1 MKHTISSD
9 SFSNF
14 LFRRICH
21 RKYRY
26 TDGRSG
32 ASMHFI
38 GYLRMGKAKL
48 VSGNGVV
55 MLSPGDL
62 FYIPKGEPYQSYWYG
77 DEREVVEFDSF
88 GFHLFP
94 EADTRRFVLQKFPAD
109 ERAKDLAAG
118 ISRTVDSA
126 GLGNLYTLLSQLLP
140 QMVYTDATPE
150 GGIIAAAENYL
161 WKNPHA
167 KMGEVAQ
174 HCGISESGLYS
185 AFSKGGGQT
194 PNELRLQILSKKA
207 AELLQTTDLPVETIS
222 SRLGFSSSSYFRKVF
237 RKYTGKTPRELR
249 NQAKWQ

>member
-1 MKHTISSD
+1 MKHIISSD

-38 GYLRMGKAKL
+38 GYLRKGTAKL
-48 VSGNGVV
+48 VSGNVAV
-55 MLSPGDL
+55 MLNPGDL

-77 DEREVVEFDSF
+77 DEGVDVEFDSF

-94 EADTRRFVLQKFPAD
+94 EAESRRFVLQRFPAAD
-109 ERAKDLAAG
+109 GEKALVDG
-118 ISRTVDSA
+118 ISRTGDSA
-126 GLGNLYTLLSQLLP
+126 SLGNLYTLLSLLLP
-140 QMVYTDATPE
+140 RMAYTDATPE
-150 GGIIAAAENYL
+150 GGIITAAENYL

-167 KMGEVAQ
+167 KIGEVARY
-174 HCGISESGLYS
+174 CGISESGLYS
-185 AFSKGGGQT
+185 AFSKEGGQT

-222 SRLGFSSSSYFRKVF
+222 ARLGFSSTSYFRKVLG
-237 RKYTGKTPRELR
+237 KYTGKTPRELR
-249 NQAKWQ
+249 KQAKWQ